1 MNERQARRFAG
12 EQMLENGETLL
23 RAEPAGPFVVALV
36 ELAAG
41 GYQNRVAQP
50 AVILQGKPTKIAA
63 ITNVDT
69 YGPTKYTV
77 AARRFN
83 SLIDEELA

>member
-1 MNERQARRFAG
+1 MNKRQAGGFAR
-12 EQMLENGETLL
+12 EQMLENGETLH

-50 AVILQGKPTKIAA
+50 AVIMGGKPTKVPA
-63 ITNVDT
+63 ITSVDT
-69 YGPTKYTV
+69 YGPTKYVV